1 MGLVCCFSFHILDT
15 KTKRPRVLEME
26 AELTVSYRWKHLEVT
41 VDVVLNKAVLNYCL
55 TLRLGELKL

>member
-1 MGLVCCFSFHILDT
+1 
-15 KTKRPRVLEME
+15 ME
-26 AELTVSYRWKHLEVT
+26 AELTASYRLKHLEVT